1 MLHVMA
7 VAIEEDA
14 DGNGI
19 TIRLA
24 SNTGD
29 LSSIREALSGIAKT
43 LEKALTRGTNKLPEA
58 SAFTD
63 TKHSRFTD
71 HD

>member
-1 MLHVMA
+1 MLRVMA

-14 DGNGI
+14 DGNGM

-29 LSSIREALSGIAKT
+29 LSSIKEGLDDVACIIK
-43 LEKALTRGTNKLPEA
+43 
-58 SAFTD
+58 
-63 TKHSRFTD
+63 
-71 HD
+71 